1 MKKGETMAA
10 LAFVAFTQHLAT
22 VLLPQATTITPASS
36 VVRHIVDMTKELQV
50 RTDYFGLTGLDFQ
63 PNTNNEINNIK

>member
-10 LAFVAFTQHLAT
+10 LAFVAYLAA
-22 VLLPQATTITPASS
+22 VLLPQAATKTPASS
-36 VVRHIVDMTKELQV
+36 VVRHIVDMTEELQV

-63 PNTNNEINNIK
+63 PNTNNEINSIK